1 MLSYIK
7 GKIADAGENTLV
19 VECGGLGYE
28 MTVSR
33 AAAAGASIGDDVKL
47 PVYLSV
53 TENGVALYGFKD
65 ASEKDMFLK
74 LINVSGIGAKMAIG
88 ILGGVGVNEL
98 IAAIA
103 QGDIAALSS
112 VRGVGKKTAERIVLE
127 LKDKIGAEIADIG
140 EKCGIMPGVVPDEDA
155 VLALIALG
163 FNKNEAV
170 AAVSRVN
177 GKGLTTEQIVFMAL
191 KS

>member
-112 VRGVGKKTAERIVLE
+112 VKGVCKKTAERIVLE

>member
-112 VRGVGKKTAERIVLE
+112 VKGVGKKTAERIVLE

-140 EKCGIMPGVVPDEDA
+140 EKCGIMPGIVPDEDA